1 MKHPS
6 LPDRFWSKVA
16 KGPPE
21 DCWLWMGARLLTG
34 YGVFSLGGSDGA
46 HRVAWMLTHGPI
58 PPGRHICHHC
68 DNPPCCNPAHLFCGT
83 HLDNMRDRDRKGRG
97 NHYHPPRSGTGPG
110 HQLSPKGATMKMLTV
125 PVEDSLKRELDKL
138 RQEGY
143 TLNGWVRATLAK
155 ALKAR
160 KQQSATK

>member
-1 MKHPS
+1 
-6 LPDRFWSKVA
+6 
-16 KGPPE
+16 
-21 DCWLWMGARLLTG
+21 
-34 YGVFSLGGSDGA
+34 
-46 HRVAWMLTHGPI
+46 
-58 PPGRHICHHC
+58 
-68 DNPPCCNPAHLFCGT
+68 
-83 HLDNMRDRDRKGRG
+83 
-97 NHYHPPRSGTGPG
+97 
-110 HQLSPKGATMKMLTV
+110 MKMLTV